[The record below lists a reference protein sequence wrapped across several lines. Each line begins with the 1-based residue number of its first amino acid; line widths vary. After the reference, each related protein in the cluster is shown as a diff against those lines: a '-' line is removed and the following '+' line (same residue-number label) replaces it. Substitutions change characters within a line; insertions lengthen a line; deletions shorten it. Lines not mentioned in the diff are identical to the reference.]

1 MNYNQRIKKP
11 RIAFCF
17 SWQVRT
23 LHQTFSFFKKNLF
36 DSAKEQWFQY
46 DVFCAVEEDED
57 VGKVNL
63 LNPTKVEKI
72 KSNKV
77 KEIIDQKWGHFIKY
91 EYAEK
96 YGYSLKDETPNVLQQ
111 LYKICQSIKL
121 KNIYKSEKN
130 ISYDMVFKLRFD
142 TPFPRKLNFKNILS
156 TITKSDK
163 IVLCNRNRLI
173 PSAKFLIKIEDFYF
187 IMDDK
192 ASDIL
197 WDIFDNR
204 DICFKWF
211 EIKNKKLN
219 RIFEKIDPYR
229 ILWKKR
235 PVLYK
240 MIWIPFTYIY
250 SIFFQPYSTEILVL
264 NYFKNKK
271 CEVNTDEYITVWF
284 IRNGNNYKK
293 LDFKTHTKKWIF
305 KKSIYEV

>member
-1 MNYNQRIKKP
+1 MREKKP

-17 SWQVRT
+17 SWQART
-23 LHQTFSFFKKNLF
+23 LDQTFSLFQKNLF
-36 DSAKEQWFQY
+36 DAAKEQWFDY
-46 DVFCAVEEDED
+46 DIFCAVEDDED

-72 KSNKV
+72 KSNEV

-96 YGYSLKDETPNVLQQ
+96 YGYSLKDETPNMLQQ

-142 TPFPRKLNFKNILS
+142 TPFPRKLNFRNILR
-156 TITKSDK
+156 TIEKSDK

-197 WDIFDNR
+197 WDIFDNW
-204 DICFKWF
+204 DICFKWY
-211 EIKNKKLN
+211 EIKNRKLN
-219 RIFEKIDPYR
+219 KAFEMIDPKR

-235 PVLYK
+235 PILAK
-240 MIWIPFTYIY
+240 LMWIPFTYIY
-250 SIFFQPYSTEILVL
+250 AIFFQPFSAEILFL
-264 NYFKNKK
+264 NYFENNKII
-271 CEVNTDEYITVWF
+271 VNKDEYITIWF
-284 IRNGNNYKK
+284 IKDINKQK
-293 LDFKTHTKKWIF
+293 IFDFKTHTKKWMF
-305 KKSIYEV
+305 KKCDYEI